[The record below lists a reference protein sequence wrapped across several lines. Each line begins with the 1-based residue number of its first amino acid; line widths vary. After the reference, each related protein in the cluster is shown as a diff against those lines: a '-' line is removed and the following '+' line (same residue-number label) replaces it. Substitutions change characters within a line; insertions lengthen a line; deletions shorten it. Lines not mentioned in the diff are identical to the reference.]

1 MKVRIFGTSLLA
13 QPVNNVYPN
22 NLLIEMSVI
31 ANGLFSHPEHVST
44 IKQKEEMIE
53 IVQNTRICTTLVV
66 IVVKTTWVVGD

>member
-13 QPVNNVYPN
+13 QPLNNVYPN

-44 IKQKEEMIE
+44 IKQKEEMTE
-53 IVQNTRICTTLVV
+53 IVQNTRICTSRV
-66 IVVKTTWVVGD
+66 IMCLKNYPGS

>member
-31 ANGLFSHPEHVST
+31 ANGLFSHPEHVSKHNQT
-44 IKQKEEMIE
+44 KRR
-53 IVQNTRICTTLVV
+53 N
-66 IVVKTTWVVGD
+66 D